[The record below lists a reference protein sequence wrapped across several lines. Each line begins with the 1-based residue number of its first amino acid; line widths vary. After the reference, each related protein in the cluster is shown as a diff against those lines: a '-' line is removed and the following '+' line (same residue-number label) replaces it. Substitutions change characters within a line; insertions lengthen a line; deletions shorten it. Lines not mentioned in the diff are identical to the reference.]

1 MLRPRLAGRDRTF
14 IGVAL
19 GSAII
24 AGLALSTRAD
34 GPDHRSSWPM
44 IGHDV
49 RNTRS
54 QDAELKIDRRNV
66 SRLLPKWTLTTA
78 GDVSAT
84 PTVVKGHGR
93 GDDDDDDAKAGRV
106 FGLGDFGDRGKH
118 GGDRGHEA
126 VYFPDWGGMLWS
138 VDGETGQVIWSRK
151 ISDYNGITG
160 SISRT
165 SPAFAHGMIFVG
177 DLNGNMMGVNARTG
191 DLVWITELDPNPN
204 TIVTT
209 SPIVLGN
216 RLYISTSSS
225 GGGVARQIFRG
236 SLSAL
241 DIRTGQIIWQTFV
254 LPDNGGVPGGF
265 AGGAFV
271 NPPAI
276 DVDNGLIFGA
286 AGQSYNQPASV
297 TACLAAVPGGWDENC
312 FPAGAYFNSVIAFD
326 LRTGAP
332 RWSFRGAG
340 PDARRLGCGD
350 TPPAWCPP
358 WENNFSV
365 WDFAGSGA
373 NVFRARVNG
382 RWRDLVGIGQK
393 SGVYWTL
400 DARTGKL
407 VWATLVGHGGDPGGI
422 QWGSAIDDD
431 RIYAAIGHVGVG
443 TPYTLPS
450 GQTIT
455 GGSWAALDPRT
466 GRIIWQVADPL
477 NAPDLGALT
486 VANGVVYA
494 GSMAHT
500 GDQMYALNSRTG
512 DILWRFSAG
521 GSVVDGPAVV
531 SGTVFWGSGYA
542 RTGGVGNDQFFA
554 FSVDGK

>member
-1 MLRPRLAGRDRTF
+1 MLRPEFRGRGRVFVGFALA
-14 IGVAL
+14 
-19 GSAII
+19 SAII
-24 AGLALSTRAD
+24 AALALSTSAD

-54 QDAELKIDRRNV
+54 QQAELKIDRRNV

-93 GDDDDDDAKAGRV
+93 DDDHDGDAEDRDD
-106 FGLGDFGDRGKH
+106 
-118 GGDRGHEA
+118 DRGHGQEA

-151 ISDYNGITG
+151 ISDYNGITN

-165 SPAFAHGMIFVG
+165 SPAFARGMIFVG

-191 DLVWITELDPNPN
+191 DLVWLTELDPNPN

-276 DVDNGLIFGA
+276 DVENGLIFGA
-286 AGQSYNQPASV
+286 PGQLYTQPASV
-297 TACLAAVPGGWDENC
+297 TACLAAAPGGWDEAC
-312 FPAGAYFNSVIAFD
+312 FPPGTYSNSIVAFD

-365 WDFAGSGA
+365 W
-373 NVFRARVNG
+373 
-382 RWRDLVGIGQK
+382 
-393 SGVYWTL
+393 
-400 DARTGKL
+400 
-407 VWATLVGHGGDPGGI
+407 
-422 QWGSAIDDD
+422 
-431 RIYAAIGHVGVG
+431 
-443 TPYTLPS
+443 TLPDREPTCFARGS
-450 GQTIT
+450 T
-455 GGSWAALDPRT
+455 GAGAISSASARRAAST
-466 GRIIWQVADPL
+466 GRSTRGRA
-477 NAPDLGALT
+477 
-486 VANGVVYA
+486 
-494 GSMAHT
+494 S
-500 GDQMYALNSRTG
+500 
-512 DILWRFSAG
+512 
-521 GSVVDGPAVV
+521 
-531 SGTVFWGSGYA
+531 
-542 RTGGVGNDQFFA
+542 
-554 FSVDGK
+554 

>member
-1 MLRPRLAGRDRTF
+1 
-14 IGVAL
+14 
-19 GSAII
+19 
-24 AGLALSTRAD
+24 
-34 GPDHRSSWPM
+34 M

-54 QDAELKIDRRNV
+54 QPAEEKIDRRNV

-84 PTVVKGHGR
+84 PAVVNDEGR
-93 GDDDDDDAKAGRV
+93 DDDDHGKGE
-106 FGLGDFGDRGKH
+106 GDRDDDRAH
-118 GGDRGHEA
+118 GRQA
-126 VYFPDWGGMLWS
+126 VYFPDWGGMLWK
-138 VDGETGQVIWSRK
+138 VDADTGKVIWSRR
-151 ISDYNGITG
+151 ISDYTGITG
-160 SISRT
+160 AISRT
-165 SPAFAHGMIFVG
+165 SPAFARGMIFVG
-177 DLNGNMMGVNARTG
+177 DLNGNMMSVNARTG
-191 DLVWITELDPNPN
+191 DLVWLTELDPNPN

-209 SPIVLGN
+209 SPIVLGD

-225 GGGVARQIFRG
+225 GGGVPRSIFRG
-236 SLSAL
+236 SMSAL
-241 DIRTGQIIWQTFV
+241 DVKTGQIVWQTFM

-276 DVDNGLIFGA
+276 DLANGLIYGA
-286 AGQSYNQPASV
+286 AGQLYNQPASV
-297 TACLAAVPGGWDENC
+297 TACLAAAPGGWDEAC
-312 FPAGAYFNSVIAFD
+312 FPAGAYFNSVVALD

-350 TPPAWCPP
+350 TPPAWCPK

-373 NVFRARVNG
+373 NVFRARIHG

-400 DARTGKL
+400 DARTGSL
-407 VWATLVGHGGDPGGI
+407 LWATLVGHGGDPGGI
-422 QWGSAIDDD
+422 QWGSAVDDD
-431 RIYAAIGHVGVG
+431 RIYAAIGHVGIG
-443 TPYTLPS
+443 TPYELPS

-455 GGSWAALDPRT
+455 GGSWAALDQQS

-486 VANGVVYA
+486 IANGVVYA

-500 GDQMYALNSRTG
+500 GDQMYALDSRTG
-512 DILWRFSAG
+512 NILWRFAAG

-531 SGTVFWGSGYA
+531 GGTVFWGSGYA
-542 RTGGVGNDQFFA
+542 RTGGVGNDQFYA
-554 FSVDGK
+554 FSVNGR